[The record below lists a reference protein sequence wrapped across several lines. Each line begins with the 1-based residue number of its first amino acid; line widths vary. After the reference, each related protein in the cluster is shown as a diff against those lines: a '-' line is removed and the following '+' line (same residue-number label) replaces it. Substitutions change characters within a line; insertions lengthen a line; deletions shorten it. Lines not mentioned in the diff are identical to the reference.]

1 MGQADIVVQLF
12 QSHLDVAHIVHYL
25 VLGMNIVVNVLS
37 LSVQIAGQSDAS
49 ITLVSTHEHLQ
60 CNLIC
65 PAGLYDCL
73 QSCVRL
79 LGHDSHE
86 FYQIL
91 GTSPPPPP
99 EREREVGLR

>member
-1 MGQADIVVQLF
+1 MGQADNIVQLF

-25 VLGMNIVVNVLS
+25 VLGMSIVVNILS

-60 CNLIC
+60 CDLFS

-73 QSCVRL
+73 QFCVRL
-79 LGHDSHE
+79 LGHDSHD

-91 GTSPPPPP
+91 GTSAPPLQNANA
-99 EREREVGLR
+99 R